1 MEKMQKVAY
10 FSMEIALS
18 PDMPTYSGG
27 LGVLAGD
34 TLTTASDLQVPIIAI
49 SLLYRKG
56 YFDQKLNAQGEQ
68 EEVYSGWNVDEFLE
82 EMSERASVAI
92 EGRTV
97 HIRGWKFAIK
107 SKKNYE
113 VPVYFLDTDLP
124 ENAEQDRALTDYLYG
139 GDQTYRLSQEIIL
152 GIGGVRILRALRY
165 SQIERFHMNEGHSS
179 LLTLELFDEI
189 ARSENRETILPQDI
203 DRVRKKCVFTTHTPV
218 PSGHDQYSMDLV
230 IRLLGRKDIYE
241 MKDVFCCDGVL
252 NLTFLALNLSHY
264 VNGVAKKHGETS
276 RLMFA
281 NYPIHSITNGVNT
294 QKWTCSFFQ
303 SLYDKHIPSW
313 RDDNFSFRNALKLPP
328 NEIWQAHLEAKRQLF
343 EYISSKTGSIL
354 DVEKCTIGFARRSTH
369 YKRSYLI
376 FENIDRLKQIASETG
391 PIQIVFAGKAHPQ
404 DQEGK
409 SLIQKIFQ
417 IKEQLKDAVEVVYL
431 ENYNTSLAQLMTSGV
446 DIWLNTPQIGLEAS
460 GTSGMKAALNGVP
473 SLSIL
478 DGWWVEGWIENI
490 TGWAINKDSKS
501 EESND
506 TEDGASL
513 LDQLEN
519 TVLPTYYQNRDRFIS
534 MMLHSIALN
543 GSFFN
548 SQRMLYQYVMNAYF
562 L

>member
-1 MEKMQKVAY
+1 
-10 FSMEIALS
+10 MEIALQS
-18 PDMPTYSGG
+18 EMPTYSGG
-27 LGVLAGD
+27 LGALAGD
-34 TLTTASDLQVPIIAI
+34 ILLTASNLQVPMIAV
-49 SLLYRKG
+49 SLLHRKG
-56 YFDQKLNAQGEQ
+56 YFDQKLNSTGEQ
-68 EEVYSGWNVDEFLE
+68 EEVYPGWNIDEFLE
-82 EMSERASVAI
+82 EVPARSSVTI

-97 HIRGWKFAIK
+97 HIRAWKFSIRGN
-107 SKKNYE
+107 KNFE

-124 ENAEQDRALTDYLYG
+124 ENAEQDRSLTHYLYG

-152 GIGGVRILRALRY
+152 GIGGVRILRALGY
-165 SQIERFHMNEGHSS
+165 SQIERFHMNEGHAS

-189 ARSENRETILPQDI
+189 AKSENRETILSQDI
-203 DRVRKKCVFTTHTPV
+203 DRVRKQCVFTTHTPV
-218 PSGHDQYSMDLV
+218 SSGHDQFPMDLV
-230 IRLLGRKDIYE
+230 MQLLGRKEIYE
-241 MKDVFCCDGVL
+241 MKDVFCCEGVL

-264 VNGVAKKHGETS
+264 VNGVAKRHEETS

-303 SLYDKHIPSW
+303 NLYDEYIPGW
-313 RDDNFSFRNALKLPP
+313 RDDNFSFRHALNLPS
-328 NEIWQAHLEAKRQLF
+328 EKIWEAHLEAKGQLF
-343 EYISSKTGSIL
+343 EYISSKTGANFDI
-354 DVEKCTIGFARRSTH
+354 EKCTIGFARRSTH
-369 YKRSYLI
+369 YKRPYLI
-376 FENIDRLKQIASETG
+376 FENIERLKEITRNIG
-391 PIQIVFAGKAHPQ
+391 PIQIVFAGKAHPH

-409 SLIQKIFQ
+409 LLIQKIFQ
-417 IKEQLKDAVEVVYL
+417 IKEQLKGVVEIVYL

-478 DGWWVEGWIENI
+478 DGWWIEGWIENI

-501 EESND
+501 GKSND
-506 TEDGASL
+506 SEDGTSL

-519 TVLPTYYQNRDRFIS
+519 SVLPIYYQDRDRFIS